1 MADAP
6 RPRILV
12 VDDEEAILE
21 TMTFTF
27 EDDYEVHTSTDARRA
42 LEILDEHDPIAVV
55 LTDQRMPNMSG
66 VEFLREVWQR
76 HPATMRII
84 LTGFADMGAIVE
96 AINDGHVYAYIA
108 KPWEPDH
115 LKQVMKQAVNHH
127 QLTLENERLLTELK
141 HANVFLGAI
150 MDHLD
155 TGALAMDASG
165 VIQAANR
172 AARAYL
178 ALEGDPLGK
187 PLQRVLRA
195 HDLRGLAVSIDRL
208 AGDASL
214 TYDEAEVSVA
224 DRSYRVRV
232 AVHNLADASGE
243 TFGRVV
249 LLREISHEPLRR
261 DFERL
266 MARIVESE
274 GELRPL
280 LESARDELR
289 RLGEQVEGLHL
300 DSAGVGELTE
310 RLSRTRTAIE
320 NWLDVDEALARE
332 DFPDA
337 QLLQDRMRV
346 AMTRWPMPD
355 EVPERVKALARR
367 VEEYYESGEN
377 SKQRVL

>member
-1 MADAP
+1 
-6 RPRILV
+6 
-12 VDDEEAILE
+12 
-21 TMTFTF
+21 
-27 EDDYEVHTSTDARRA
+27 
-42 LEILDEHDPIAVV
+42 
-55 LTDQRMPNMSG
+55 
-66 VEFLREVWQR
+66 
-76 HPATMRII
+76 MRII
-84 LTGFADMGAIVE
+84 LTGFADMGAIIE

-187 PLQRVLRA
+187 PLERVLRA
-195 HDLRGLAVSIDRL
+195 HDLRGLTAAIDRL
-208 AGDASL
+208 AGDAAL
-214 TYDEAEVSVA
+214 NYDEADVSVA

-249 LLREISHEPLRR
+249 LLREISHEPFRR

-266 MARIVESE
+266 MARIVEAE
-274 GELRPL
+274 GELRPI

-289 RLGEQVEGLHL
+289 RLGEQVERLHL
-300 DSAGVGELTE
+300 DSAGVGELTD
-310 RLSRTRTAIE
+310 RLSRARTAIE
-320 NWLDVDEALARE
+320 NWLDVDDSIAQQSY
-332 DFPDA
+332 PDA
-337 QLLQDRMRV
+337 QLLQARMRV
-346 AMTRWPMPD
+346 GLARWPMPD
-355 EVPERVKALARR
+355 RVPERVRQLAQQ

-377 SKQRVL
+377 PQRHVL

>member
-42 LEILDEHDPIAVV
+42 LEILDEHAPIAVV

-84 LTGFADMGAIVE
+84 LTGFADMGAIIE

-127 QLTLENERLLTELK
+127 QLTRENERLLTELK

-165 VIQAANR
+165 VIQAVNR

-195 HDLRGLAVSIDRL
+195 HDLRGLAAAIDRL
-208 AGDASL
+208 ASDATL
-214 TYDEAEVSVA
+214 TYDEADVTVA

-243 TFGRVV
+243 MFGRVV
-249 LLREISHEPLRR
+249 LLREISHEPFRR

-266 MARIVESE
+266 MARIVEAE
-274 GELRPL
+274 GELRPI

-289 RLGEQVEGLHL
+289 RLGEQVESLHL
-300 DSAGVGELTE
+300 DSAGVGELTD

-320 NWLDVDEALARE
+320 NWLDVDDAVAQESY
-332 DFPDA
+332 PDA
-337 QLLQDRMRV
+337 QRLQARMRV
-346 AMTRWPMPD
+346 ALARWPMPD
-355 EVPERVKALARR
+355 RVPERVRLLAQQ

-377 SKQRVL
+377 PQRHVL